1 MNQAIQFVDR
11 YTYIVERKAIQFEAI
26 VSGLIVYCF
35 IEHDGQ
41 QVERYLNQNK
51 FDLEDQATELIED
64 EEYNELGEIWLK

>member
-35 IEHDGQ
+35 IEHDGL
-41 QVERYLNQNK
+41 QVEMYLNQNK

>member
-41 QVERYLNQNK
+41 QVETYLNQNK

>member
-41 QVERYLNQNK
+41 QVEAYLNQNK
-51 FDLEDQATELIED
+51 FDLEDQATELIEE

>member
-35 IEHDGQ
+35 IKHNGD
-41 QVERYLNQNK
+41 QVEEYLNQNK